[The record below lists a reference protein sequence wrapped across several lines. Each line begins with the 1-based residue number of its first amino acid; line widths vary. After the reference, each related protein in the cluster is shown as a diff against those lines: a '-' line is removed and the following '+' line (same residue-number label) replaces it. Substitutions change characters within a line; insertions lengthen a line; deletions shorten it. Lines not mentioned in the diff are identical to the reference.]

1 MARIRP
7 LARTD
12 EVVTEDVDDEVIVYD
27 ERTDVACR
35 LNRTAALVWRKC
47 DGKHTVE
54 DLVRVLDAD
63 LGDIAD
69 EDLVLVTLDYLSEQ
83 RLLESGYA
91 RRDEASS
98 QLSRRT
104 PARMEVGVGSTT
116 RPAPSRSI
124 RPARANWSAPWGK
137 KSIGTPAS
145 RDSCTELLP
154 L

>member
-1 MARIRP
+1 VARIRP

-12 EVVTEDVDDEVIVYD
+12 GVLTEDVDDEVIVYD

-47 DGKHTVE
+47 DGTHTVE
-54 DLVRVLDAD
+54 DLVRVLEAD
-63 LGDIAD
+63 VGDIAD

-98 QLSRRT
+98 RLSRRRLIQS
-104 PARMEVGVGSTT
+104 AGAVGVAAAVLPMVHSVVAPP
-116 RPAPSRSI
+116 PAAAMSVI
-124 RPARANWSAPWGK
+124 LGY
-137 KSIGTPAS
+137 
-145 RDSCTELLP
+145 
-154 L
+154 

>member
-47 DGKHTVE
+47 DGRHTVE
-54 DLVRVLDAD
+54 DLVRLLEAD

-98 QLSRRT
+98 QLSRRRLIQRAGAVGVAAAVLPMVFSVVAPT
-104 PARMEVGVGSTT
+104 PAAAMSVILGY
-116 RPAPSRSI
+116 
-124 RPARANWSAPWGK
+124 
-137 KSIGTPAS
+137 
-145 RDSCTELLP
+145 
-154 L
+154 

>member
-54 DLVRVLDAD
+54 DLVRVLEAD

-98 QLSRRT
+98 QLSRRRLIQRAGAVGVAAAVLPMVFSVVAPT
-104 PARMEVGVGSTT
+104 PAAAMSVILGY
-116 RPAPSRSI
+116 
-124 RPARANWSAPWGK
+124 
-137 KSIGTPAS
+137 
-145 RDSCTELLP
+145 
-154 L
+154 